1 MLGNFLINEKS
12 TLLFFVNY
20 YLKLTGECLYFRY
33 KFKGIPYM
41 NRPFQCYI
49 IDDEPDSRILIR
61 KFIDKVPFLLFCG
74 ESGDEVEAL
83 FEVKQLKPDLIFLDV
98 QMPEMNGFEFIQSLG
113 ERPPKVIM
121 ISAYPQ
127 YALQGFEHQILD
139 YLLKPVPFARFLKA
153 ANRLLDSKLEQS
165 LFDKNARTSISN
177 EANAANNEE
186 HGTSVERDADF
197 ILVKQDKKLLRIAVA
212 NILVVEAMKDY
223 IKIHLLNKVIVTYGS
238 LTNLARLLPE
248 NRFLRIS
255 RSYVV
260 QTNAIVEIDGNQ
272 ITTTNGKKIDIGITY
287 RETVLRF
294 LKPFKK

>member
-1 MLGNFLINEKS
+1 
-12 TLLFFVNY
+12 
-20 YLKLTGECLYFRY
+20 
-33 KFKGIPYM
+33 M
-41 NRPFQCYI
+41 NRPFRCYI
-49 IDDEPDSRILIR
+49 IDDEPDSRILIK

-113 ERPPKVIM
+113 ESPQKVIM

-127 YALQGFEHQILD
+127 YAVQGFEHQILD
-139 YLLKPVPFARFLKA
+139 YLLKPVSFARFLKA
-153 ANRLLDSKLEQS
+153 ANRLLDSTSEYIQP
-165 LFDKNARTSISN
+165 DTDVRISISKEP
-177 EANAANNEE
+177 EANETNRQE
-186 HGTSVERDADF
+186 HGTSVEKDADF
-197 ILVKQDKKLLRIAVA
+197 ILVKQDKKLLRIAVDH
-212 NILVVEAMKDY
+212 ILVVEAMKDY

-238 LTNLARLLPE
+238 LTNLATLLPE

-255 RSYVV
+255 RSYIV

-272 ITTTNGKKIDIGITY
+272 ITTTHGKKIDIGITY

>member
-1 MLGNFLINEKS
+1 MPLRS
-12 TLLFFVNY
+12 
-20 YLKLTGECLYFRY
+20 
-33 KFKGIPYM
+33 
-41 NRPFQCYI
+41 YI

-121 ISAYPQ
+121 ISAHPQ

-139 YLLKPVPFARFLKA
+139 YLLKPVSFARFLKA
-153 ANRLLDSKLEQS
+153 VNRLLDSTSDQIQNDTS
-165 LFDKNARTSISN
+165 ARISISN
-177 EANAANNEE
+177 ESETSAINQEE
-186 HGTSVERDADF
+186 HGNLGDRVAGF
-197 ILVKQDKKLLRIAVA
+197 LLVKQDKKLLRIAVTE
-212 NILVVEAMKDY
+212 IIVVEAMKDY
-223 IKIHLLNKVIVTYGS
+223 IKIHLVNKVIVTYGS

-248 NRFLRIS
+248 NKFLRIS
-255 RSYVV
+255 RSYIV
-260 QTNAIVEIDGNQ
+260 QTNAIIEIDGNQ

-287 RETVLRF
+287 RDTVLRY